1 VITALN
7 VIAVGAAV
15 LGALVV
21 VLFFV
26 GPRE

>member
-7 VIAVGAAV
+7 AIAVGAAV
-15 LGALVV
+15 LGALVLLV
-21 VLFFV
+21 FFL